1 MQHHPLLSGPLYRI
15 LWLGLAVVYGIGLF
29 VPLLDSDASHH
40 ALIALHFL
48 ESGDYVSLMDR
59 GADYLDKP
67 HLLFWT
73 AALSFKLFGVNTFAF
88 KFPSLLASVLGFYST
103 YRLGKLL
110 SDAPTG
116 RLAALIHG
124 AACAQLLANQDV
136 RMDAM
141 LTAFIVFATWML
153 LELVRSGKRKYA
165 LGGAVGLALG
175 FATKGG
181 IGVALPVLAI
191 GIQLAAE
198 KNTRALFRWHW
209 VLVGISFLVFISP
222 VLYAYYVQF
231 DLHPE
236 KQIRGM
242 TGLSGI
248 RFILLGQNVERF
260 QGEAWGS
267 SGSNDYFFFFHTLL
281 WAFLPWSLLFYWGW
295 FRGLFYRRGEML
307 TAGVCT
313 LMLVVLSF
321 AQYKLPHYLNILFPF
336 MAILVSRQL
345 VPLSDRGLR
354 RITWVQVAVALILT
368 GFGLYLNLYLQPIP
382 GRLNQ
387 AVAIGIAAVVL
398 FLCFRQP
405 AGLSRLMA
413 VSVGSM
419 ALVFFSLSANVY
431 PHFAEFDS
439 GYTFAREW
447 NEKHAGEPL
456 SQFHSYSYTFDFYTK
471 KLHTPL
477 PEGALPV
484 TRWVLTDSTG
494 LAQIRQAGLP
504 ISQIQSHPHF
514 HVSVLNGEFL
524 NPATRLLACE
534 RRYLLQLGIR

>member
-1 MQHHPLLSGPLYRI
+1 MQNNRLLSGPLYWI
-15 LWLGLAVVYGIGLF
+15 LWLGLAAVYGIGLF

-48 ESGDYVSLMDR
+48 ESGDYVSLVDR
-59 GADYLDKP
+59 GMDYLDKP

-73 AALSFKLFGVNTFAF
+73 AALSYKVFGINTFAF
-88 KFPSLLASVLGFYST
+88 KFPSLLASILGFYST

-110 SDAPTG
+110 YDEPTG
-116 RLAALIHG
+116 RVAALIHG

-141 LTAFIVFATWML
+141 LTAFVIFSTWML
-153 LELVRSGKRKYA
+153 FALVRTAKRKYA
-165 LGGAVGLALG
+165 LGGALGLALA

-181 IGVALPVLAI
+181 IGVAVPVLAV
-191 GIQLAAE
+191 GIQLVFE
-198 KNTRALFRWHW
+198 KNLRALLRWHW
-209 VLVGISFLVFISP
+209 VLVGVSFLVFVAP

-236 KQIRGM
+236 KEIRGM

-248 RFILLGQNVERF
+248 RFILLGQSVERF

-267 SGSNDYFFFFHTLL
+267 SGSTDYFFFFHTLL

-295 FRGLFYRRGEML
+295 IRGLIDRKGEFL
-307 TAGVCT
+307 TTGICT
-313 LMLVVLSF
+313 LMLVVLAF

-336 MAILVSRQL
+336 MAILVSGRL
-345 VPLSDRGLR
+345 TAAGEKTIRTIS
-354 RITWVQVAVALILT
+354 WVQTGVAVILIA
-368 GFGLYLNLYLQPIP
+368 FGLYLNLYIQPIP

-387 AVAIGIAAVVL
+387 AVAIGIAGVVL
-398 FLCFRQP
+398 FLCFRQA
-405 AGLSRLMA
+405 AGLPRILA
-413 VSVGSM
+413 VSVGSL

-439 GYTFAREW
+439 GYTFARDW
-447 NEKHAGEPL
+447 NKRPADEPL

-471 KLHTPL
+471 KLHPPL
-477 PEGALPV
+477 PEGVLPS
-484 TRWVLTDSTG
+484 TPWVLTDSTG
-494 LAQIRQAGLP
+494 LSLIRKAG
-504 ISQIQSHPHF
+504 IRIDQIQSHPHF
-514 HVSVLNGEFL
+514 HVSVLSGEFL

-534 RRYLLQLGIR
+534 RRYLLRLGIR